1 MKPRTRTLFLAVLG
15 ALGLAFSG
23 SSAAANLFVLP
34 TPANRP
40 YVPETP
46 ATGDTPAIPA
56 IPGVTEGVYQDAQ
69 GVWRPA
75 YLMNG
80 IPIALKYDDYWSYS
94 APLLAKIQSL
104 HPTWLPVAT
113 FGTYDFTVG
122 TGGIAVNLTSNAG
135 GASNVNPNGSGVTFQ
150 DPVDL
155 ASNDTVKGWT
165 GVWGGNNQIY
175 TEEPASA
182 KSYSHGAADVNG
194 TSTIGEL
201 LTYLHTLDPAA
212 NVPVFYADYNQ
223 TGSADS
229 LWLSAKVEIWDSTQ
243 TVLKG
248 EWDLDRTTNHPTLP
262 NSLEIG
268 NATFNYGLLNFYGTL
283 SECIAA
289 GPYNI
294 FTGTG
299 CAGVTANGDA
309 YLSLDHNKGSGKPD
323 FLVYAPDMNLADPEY
338 LASDLFIF
346 TVNVGHITG
355 GNACLNDETTDK
367 VEEVGCNTNGGEE
380 FGIAGAIAY
389 VPPPPPIPEPGPL
402 ALIALGLSALAW
414 SRRQRR
420 PR

>member
-40 YVPETP
+40 DDL
-46 ATGDTPAIPA
+46 G
-56 IPGVTEGVYQDAQ
+56 IPGNFEQVTEGVYQDAQ

-182 KSYSHGAADVNG
+182 QSYNHLAALEGG

-243 TVLKG
+243 TTRKG
-248 EWDLDRTTNHPTLP
+248 EWDLDRTADNA
-262 NSLEIG
+262 LEIG

-346 TVNVGHITG
+346 TVNVGHIPG
-355 GNACLNDETTDK
+355 GNACLDNPATTNK

-389 VPPPPPIPEPGPL
+389 LPPPPPIPEPGPL

-414 SRRQRR
+414 SQRHRR
-420 PR
+420 PH